1 MEDKKISMVDIAKL
15 SGVSI
20 ATVSRVLNKN
30 GRYSKETEDRV
41 LKVIQE
47 HNYKVNVNAK
57 GLRTKRTQTIGVIVP
72 DITNEF
78 FSQIV
83 RAIERYIV
91 PKGYTVF
98 VCDSNEKEE
107 AEDIHISSLAAKG
120 VDGIIYI
127 STRGDVKKIYESY
140 KIPVVYIASRP
151 QNDGTLVIADNEMG
165 GFLATQELIE
175 KGCRHILMLKDTKP
189 FSTVVH
195 RYKGYVG
202 ALEKYKI
209 PFDPELVI
217 ETEVSYAAARKAT
230 KEALLAHPEM
240 DGIFCNNDMMALGAL
255 HALREAKRKVPRDV
269 KLVGFD
275 GISLTEICDPPMTTV
290 RQNTDELGKKSVEIL
305 LRRIHKKQDAKFH
318 DEVVVIPVELVRRKT
333 T

>member
-1 MEDKKISMVDIAKL
+1 MIS
-15 SGVSI
+15 
-20 ATVSRVLNKN
+20 
-30 GRYSKETEDRV
+30 
-41 LKVIQE
+41 
-47 HNYKVNVNAK
+47 
-57 GLRTKRTQTIGVIVP
+57 
-72 DITNEF
+72 
-78 FSQIV
+78 
-83 RAIERYIV
+83 
-91 PKGYTVF
+91 
-98 VCDSNEKEE
+98 
-107 AEDIHISSLAAKG
+107 
-120 VDGIIYI
+120 
-127 STRGDVKKIYESY
+127 
-140 KIPVVYIASRP
+140 
-151 QNDGTLVIADNEMG
+151 DNEMG

-209 PFDPELVI
+209 PFDPSLVV

>member
-1 MEDKKISMVDIAKL
+1 MDEKKISMVDIARL

-30 GRYSKETEDRV
+30 GRYSKETEERV
-41 LKVIQE
+41 LKVIRE
-47 HNYKVNVNAK
+47 HNYKVNINAK

-83 RAIERYIV
+83 RAIERYVV
-91 PKGYTVF
+91 PEGYTVF
-98 VCDSNEKEE
+98 VCDSNENEE
-107 AEDIHISSLAAKG
+107 AEDVHISSLVSKG

-127 STRGDVKKIYESY
+127 STRGDVKKIYENY
-140 KIPVVYIASRP
+140 KIPVVYIDRRP
-151 QNDGTLVIADNEMG
+151 ENAGTLVISDNEMG
-165 GFLATQELIE
+165 GFLATQELIQ
-175 KGCRHILMLKDTKP
+175 KGCRHILMVKDTKP
-189 FSTVVH
+189 YSTVRH

-202 ALEKYKI
+202 ALEKYGI
-209 PFDPELVI
+209 PLDPELVV
-217 ETEVSYAAARKAT
+217 ETEVSYAAARQAT
-230 KEALLAHPEM
+230 KEALLAHPEI
-240 DGIFCNNDMMALGAL
+240 DGVFCNNDMMALGAL
-255 HALREAKRKVPRDV
+255 HAIREAKRKVPRDI

-275 GISLTEICDPPMTTV
+275 GISLTEICDPPMTTI
-290 RQNTDELGKKSVEIL
+290 RQNTDEFGKKSVEIL
-305 LRRIHKKQDAKFH
+305 LRRIHKKQETKVH

>member
-1 MEDKKISMVDIAKL
+1 M
-15 SGVSI
+15 
-20 ATVSRVLNKN
+20 
-30 GRYSKETEDRV
+30 
-41 LKVIQE
+41 
-47 HNYKVNVNAK
+47 
-57 GLRTKRTQTIGVIVP
+57 
-72 DITNEF
+72 
-78 FSQIV
+78 
-83 RAIERYIV
+83 
-91 PKGYTVF
+91 
-98 VCDSNEKEE
+98 
-107 AEDIHISSLAAKG
+107 
-120 VDGIIYI
+120 
-127 STRGDVKKIYESY
+127 
-140 KIPVVYIASRP
+140 
-151 QNDGTLVIADNEMG
+151 
-165 GFLATQELIE
+165 
-175 KGCRHILMLKDTKP
+175 
-189 FSTVVH
+189 
-195 RYKGYVG
+195 
-202 ALEKYKI
+202 
-209 PFDPELVI
+209 